1 MNADKKSIV
10 AIAACILFYLA
21 YSHYLTKKYPQP
33 TAEERA
39 AQVAASGETSP
50 VPTPSPSAN
59 SGAALTPAVEGAT
72 PVTELSDSERTLSS
86 DSVTYKFT
94 ADGGLASVV
103 LKHFQ
108 VGKTAKGETGPNVQL
123 VDAPVAVIGMT
134 GEDPKAL
141 PAGPVIGLRSDRV
154 ISFTRKSGDLQ
165 IKQEYSIPPQG
176 YTAVLKVIYTNTGNA
191 AVDLTAAVL
200 INEALTYK
208 KQGKLMGFIPGTVVD
223 RDMVL
228 YSVDGDAEHKDLE
241 GFCKDDEPVAHNSV
255 PVDYFGIDRHYFL
268 GILEPQMKKLSL
280 RVDHTANDDNGCR
293 IQMFAYEPQ
302 GQIAP
307 GASTSFDFDM
317 YFGPKDLAQLTQV
330 NPKLESTVNLGVFA
344 FIAKPL
350 LAAIEGLK
358 KLTNNYGTSII
369 ILTLLL
375 KILFYPLTRASAI
388 SAHAMKK
395 LNPQMQAIREKFK
408 DDKQRQQQELMK
420 FMSGHKI
427 NPMKGCLPILPQ
439 IPVFFAFYQVLQ
451 TSIQL
456 RHAPFYLWIQDL
468 SAMDPYLV
476 TPLLM
481 GVAMFVQQKLTPA
494 TGMDKTQEKI
504 MMMMPII
511 FTVMMLTLPAGM
523 TLYMLTNTVVGI
535 GQQRWLNYKLDKTH
549 K

>member
-1 MNADKKSIV
+1 LNADKKSIV

-39 AQVAASGETSP
+39 AQVASSGETQSAA
-50 VPTPSPSAN
+50 TPSPSAN
-59 SGAALTPAVEGAT
+59 SGAVLTPAVDGST
-72 PVTELSDSERTLSS
+72 PVVELSDSDRTLTT
-86 DSVTYKFT
+86 DSVTYKFG
-94 ADGGLASVV
+94 ADGSISSIM
-103 LKHFQ
+103 LKHYR
-108 VGKTAKGETGPNVQL
+108 VGKTEKGESGPSVQL
-123 VDAPVAVIGMT
+123 IDAPVAVIGMT
-134 GEDPKAL
+134 GSDAKAL
-141 PAGPVIGLRSDRV
+141 PTGPVTAARGERMLT
-154 ISFTRKSGDLQ
+154 FTRETPGLQ
-165 IKQEYSIPPQG
+165 IKQEYRVPAAG
-176 YTAVLKVIYTNTGNA
+176 YTAALKIIYTNTGSA
-191 AVDLTAAVL
+191 PVDLTAALL
-200 INEALTYK
+200 INESLTYK

-223 RDMVL
+223 RDSVL
-228 YSVDGDAEHKDLE
+228 YSIDGDAEHKDLQ
-241 GFCKDDEPVAHNSV
+241 GFCEDDEPVAHNAV
-255 PVDYFGIDRHYFL
+255 LVDYFGIDRHYFL
-268 GILEPQMKKLSL
+268 GILEPQIKKMSL

-293 IQMFAYEPQ
+293 IALFAFEPQ

-317 YFGPKDLAQLTQV
+317 YFGPKDLVKLNEV
-330 NPKLESTVNLGVFA
+330 NPKLETTVNLGVFA

-358 KLTNNYGTSII
+358 KLFNNYGTSII

-395 LNPQMQAIREKFK
+395 LNPQMQVIREKYK
-408 DDKQRQQQELMK
+408 DDKQKQQQELMK

-481 GVAMFVQQKLTPA
+481 GIAMFVQQKLTPT